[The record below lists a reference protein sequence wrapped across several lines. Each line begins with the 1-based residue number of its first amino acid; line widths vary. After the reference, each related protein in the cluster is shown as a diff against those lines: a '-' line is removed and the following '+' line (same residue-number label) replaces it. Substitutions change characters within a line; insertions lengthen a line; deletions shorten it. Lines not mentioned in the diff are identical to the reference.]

1 MALSSTTNIV
11 EQYNSCLECSKTC
24 SQNADFTRV
33 LAIAHR
39 SMRFSAYQVEEIF
52 GKSFSD
58 GSTNEGEERERERER
73 RKRASTMTTRSWK
86 PIHSFMTFG
95 FLLLLLEYWKLES
108 VQV

>member
-1 MALSSTTNIV
+1 MAHIWTIKGKALTSYTTTTTLLSIGLMALSSTTNIV

-73 RKRASTMTTRSWK
+73 
-86 PIHSFMTFG
+86 G
-95 FLLLLLEYWKLES
+95 ES
-108 VQV
+108 EPRR